1 MIKATLIARTEFN
14 DEIAAEITGG
24 WETDANGGEAL
35 AEFAG
40 RACYQSWEKPNP
52 ETASNAAYLANI
64 IKRHHLSVLEH
75 AVATF
80 YLTGVSRAFTHEL
93 IRHRHFSYGELSQ
106 RYVDVMEA
114 PFISPPAI
122 LNDDTDAFGIMA
134 EAGILAKIA
143 YKKLTERL
151 MLQGNSRKQA
161 REAARA
167 VLPNMTETRIVVTG
181 NMRAWREF
189 LAKRPT
195 LEADAE
201 MCRSAVE
208 LGKQLKHY
216 FPNFFA
222 DMFIEPGD
230 RETIIFV

>member
-1 MIKATLIARTEFN
+1 MIKVTLIGRTDFN
-14 DEIAAEITGG
+14 EDIAAEVTGG
-24 WETDANGGEAL
+24 WETDAIGGEAL
-35 AEFAG
+35 AEFVG
-40 RACYQSWEKPNP
+40 RACYQSWSKPNP

-64 IKRHHLSVLEH
+64 IAKHHFSVLEH
-75 AVATF
+75 AIATF
-80 YLTGVSRAFTHEL
+80 YLTGVSRSFTHEL

-106 RYVDVMEA
+106 RYVDVMDA

-122 LNDDTDAFGIMA
+122 LPDDTDAFGIMA

-151 MLQGNSRKQA
+151 TLQGQSRKQA

-167 VLPNMTETRIVVTG
+167 VLPNMTETRMVVTG
-181 NMRAWREF
+181 NIRAWREF
-189 LAKRPT
+189 LDKRAT

-208 LGKQLKHY
+208 IGKQLKHY

-222 DMFIEPGD
+222 DMVIVLGE
-230 RETIIFV
+230 RETIEFV